1 MPCRAGIGPVSA
13 PLTPVG
19 RRLTLAT
26 CGCGCSG
33 PTEVDGDARLS
44 PRDRVVL
51 TALLVRPGDP
61 LSPEQLADALWGE
74 EPPVSWPKV
83 VQGCVSRLRRVL
95 GAEAIATVPAGYRL
109 RPDTVEVDR
118 EEFQSLVARG
128 RENAASGAP
137 ERAVALFE
145 QALGLWHGRPFTEL
159 EEWGPGRLEAARL
172 GELRLA
178 VVEDLLQARLD
189 AGDHRGVAAAATVA
203 TGEEPFRERRWAILA
218 LAQYRGGRQADAL
231 GSIRTARRVLGSELG
246 LDPGSDLVVLE
257 QSILSQD
264 PSLAGE
270 RELLEPSAECPW
282 KGLSSYA
289 ASDQDAFF
297 GRSAE
302 IAAALARLERHQ
314 LLVLTGPSGSGK
326 SSLMLAGLA
335 PALTRRSRTV
345 VAFTPGVDP
354 PVAMATAC
362 LGVPGDPVL
371 LVDQFEETFTL
382 AGPDNDPGAWLG
394 ELARYAETRAS
405 VVVTLR
411 ADQMVHLT
419 VEQDFARMAEQG
431 VLLVAPLEGRALRE
445 AIEEP
450 ARRAGVRLEH
460 GLVDLMIRDTE
471 GQPGALPLLSHA
483 LVETWR
489 RREHGAADC
498 RGLSRLGRA
507 PGGRRCLGRPTLRE
521 PHRRG
526 AGPAP
531 SAVMLRM
538 VSVSDG
544 GEPVR
549 SLLPAVVGRRGPC
562 PPTGPGPAW
571 RALGSL
577 PRGRTPSSWRTRPS
591 RGRGP
596 VCGPGCPRA
605 LRSSSWCA
613 TSPRRPRAGTRSAV
627 RTASSTEVQGCRA
640 PLSGWP
646 APTPTP
652 HPWSASSSPRPRRER
667 TTPGLATERQIRRE
681 RQQNRRLRV
690 LLAGVAALLL
700 VAAGVG
706 VVAVDRGRAA
716 QRDRDRAEGATAD
729 AIARVAGGPV
739 RGHPGHQPLRSGP
752 ARSGGLPGPPG
763 LPAVAVRAPGDVHE
777 HAGVPRPAPHAVPGH
792 PRRRDPRCHSRR
804 DRVGSPALRVVDLDT
819 GELGPEFDHPVKAN
833 HNQSVVRVS
842 ANGSRVAHLVFDPD
856 KQGDCGD
863 YEALLE
869 DNGRAC
875 TPADRLRHRERA
887 GGVRAGPARRSA
899 AGTSRSTGPAG
910 WSPSPAV

>member
-1 MPCRAGIGPVSA
+1 M
-13 PLTPVG
+13 
-19 RRLTLAT
+19 
-26 CGCGCSG
+26 
-33 PTEVDGDARLS
+33 
-44 PRDRVVL
+44 
-51 TALLVRPGDP
+51 
-61 LSPEQLADALWGE
+61 
-74 EPPVSWPKV
+74 
-83 VQGCVSRLRRVL
+83 L

-137 ERAVALFE
+137 ERAVALLE

-218 LAQYRGGRQADAL
+218 LAQYRGRRQADAL

-289 ASDQDAFF
+289 SSDQDAFF

-489 RREHGAADC
+489 RREHGLLTVEGYRDSG
-498 RGLSRLGRA
+498 GL
-507 PGGRRCLGRPTLRE
+507 
-521 PHRRG
+521 RG
-526 AGPAP
+526 AVAA
-531 SAVMLRM
+531 SADRLYESLTDVERAQLRRLMLRM

-549 SLLPAVVGRRGPC
+549 SLLPASSVAEDPARQRVLDRLARARLVTTGKDSFELAHEALARAWPRLRTWLSESAEEQQLVRHLSASAAGWDALGRPHSELYRGARLQGATEWLARADADPDTPGARVPRRVPGASGRRPRWRRSGRSATSANRTVGCGCCSPGWPRSCSSRPGWAWSPSTAAAAAHATGIAPRGRQPMPSTSRWWAGPRPPGPPTAPQPPC
-562 PPTGPGPAW
+562 SQWRPTGPA
-571 RALGSL
+571 
-577 PRGRTPSSWRTRPS
+577 RTPRCRSPRSWRRSRARRGSSASAPCRTRPS
-591 RGRGP
+591 T
-596 VCGPGCPRA
+596 A
-605 LRSSSWCA
+605 
-613 TSPRRPRAGTRSAV
+613 TRSPV
-627 RTASSTEVQGCRA
+627 PLA
-640 PLSGWP
+640 P
-646 APTPTP
+646 
-652 HPWSASSSPRPRRER
+652 
-667 TTPGLATERQIRRE
+667 
-681 RQQNRRLRV
+681 
-690 LLAGVAALLL
+690 
-700 VAAGVG
+700 
-706 VVAVDRGRAA
+706 
-716 QRDRDRAEGATAD
+716 
-729 AIARVAGGPV
+729 
-739 RGHPGHQPLRSGP
+739 
-752 ARSGGLPGPPG
+752 
-763 LPAVAVRAPGDVHE
+763 
-777 HAGVPRPAPHAVPGH
+777 
-792 PRRRDPRCHSRR
+792 
-804 DRVGSPALRVVDLDT
+804 
-819 GELGPEFDHPVKAN
+819 
-833 HNQSVVRVS
+833 
-842 ANGSRVAHLVFDPD
+842 
-856 KQGDCGD
+856 
-863 YEALLE
+863 
-869 DNGRAC
+869 
-875 TPADRLRHRERA
+875 
-887 GGVRAGPARRSA
+887 
-899 AGTSRSTGPAG
+899 
-910 WSPSPAV
+910 